1 MPERIATFECTLSA
15 SESKQHIP
23 FSFDVP
29 AGTAELHLRLTFS
42 PPLVDE
48 VRNMLTLSLFDPA
61 GWRGAGHRPG
71 DRHEVSIAE
80 DHATQGYRPGPIPP
94 GPWTAVVDTHMVMSG
109 SPCAIRL
116 EVDATTD
123 AAPEGR
129 AQGSPLQRAQAS
141 PRGRG
146 WYRGDLH
153 AHSLHSDASW

>member
-48 VRNMLTLSLFDPA
+48 VRNMLTPSLFDPA
-61 GWRGAGHRPG
+61 GWRGAGHRHG
-71 DRHEVSIAE
+71 DRHEVTIGA

-94 GPWTAVVDTHMVMSG
+94 RPSTARLDTHIVMRAP
-109 SPCAIRL
+109 PCAIR
-116 EVDATTD
+116 
-123 AAPEGR
+123 PE
-129 AQGSPLQRAQAS
+129 A
-141 PRGRG
+141 
-146 WYRGDLH
+146 
-153 AHSLHSDASW
+153 